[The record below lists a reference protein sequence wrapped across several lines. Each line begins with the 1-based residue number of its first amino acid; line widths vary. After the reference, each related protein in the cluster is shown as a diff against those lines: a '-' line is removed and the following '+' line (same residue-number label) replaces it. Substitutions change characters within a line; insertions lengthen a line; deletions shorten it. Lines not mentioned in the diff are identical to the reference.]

1 MDAPQEKQPQN
12 NLKATR
18 DNSQGPA
25 HLRALINTPDTK
37 ILGGVANHY
46 KGLRPY
52 WKHYVHYNHIGSRQ
66 KIPGFIAF
74 PFDII
79 KFIIK
84 LIIGRYDLIVLNPSL
99 TAQSLVRDGV
109 FLYISRIFPAK
120 VIVFFHGWE
129 PDVAE
134 KITRKPKLFS
144 WTYNKADTIIVL
156 ASAFKKQLVDWGIHK
171 PIQLTTTKFDD
182 RLIQGR
188 DICAREHVG
197 TLLFLARIEKEKGIF
212 TTLDTLKI
220 LQSTFPNLR
229 LKVVGNGG
237 ALEEATRYAIDNEIQ
252 NVEFCGM
259 LTGDKL
265 SEAFM
270 QSDIYLLPTW
280 HGEGMPTSVL
290 EAMAFGL
297 PVITRPVGGVCDF
310 FIDGQMGYLIES
322 KNPVDFAKS
331 IQEILNDNE
340 KLIKISKFNTQFAN
354 ANFAAS
360 KVSLNLERIFKSTLT

>member
-1 MDAPQEKQPQN
+1 MKII
-12 NLKATR
+12 
-18 DNSQGPA
+18 
-25 HLRALINTPDTK
+25 INTPDTSM
-37 ILGGVANHY
+37 LGGVANHY

-52 WKHYVHYNHIGSRQ
+52 WKHDVHYNHIGSRQ

-109 FLYISRIFPAK
+109 FLSISRIFPAK

-220 LQSTFPNLR
+220 LQAAFPNLR

-310 FIDGQMGYLIES
+310 FIDGKMGSLLES
-322 KNPVDFAKS
+322 KDPTDFAMAIK
-331 IQEILNDNE
+331 
-340 KLIKISKFNTQFAN
+340 KLLENKDKLSEVSAFNINHAHDKFS
-354 ANFAAS
+354 AS
-360 KVSLNLERIFKSTLT
+360 KVILELERIFAATLKNE